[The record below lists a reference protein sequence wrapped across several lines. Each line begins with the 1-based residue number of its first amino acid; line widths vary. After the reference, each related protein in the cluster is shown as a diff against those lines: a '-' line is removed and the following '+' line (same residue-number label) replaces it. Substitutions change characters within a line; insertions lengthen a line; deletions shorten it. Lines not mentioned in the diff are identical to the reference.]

1 MNMTDMFWVATQ
13 LCWWVTRAATS
24 SAIAM
29 TWKLYCTQ
37 KFARLG
43 PIIPF
48 VAAGIFVVFAVVLYG
63 YTKGPLP
70 QSSRRSRGANN
81 D

>member
-13 LCWWVTRAATS
+13 LCWWVTRAAIS
-24 SAIAM
+24 NEMAM

-43 PIIPF
+43 PIMPF
-48 VAAGIFVVFAVVLYG
+48 EAGIVCFVFVVLYG
-63 YTKGPLP
+63 NTKGPLP
-70 QSSRRSRGANN
+70 QLP
-81 D
+81 